1 MFCLTYTYLC
11 MCVHEIH
18 FGVTSYLLNTAKPT
32 HLSPFE
38 LYCKEF
44 FNIFFKNL
52 LFLATH
58 SVCAHMHIS
67 KCVCMTHKH
76 KCLCIFAFVY
86 FNSRAELC
94 FQAPERSKSVCK
106 WVDRRTDHSAISVQ
120 LEREEEQCVLMSL
133 CTHVHTYTNILKYR
147 SFFKRA
153 EISLAFAR
161 FWLGWKFLQSTME
174 ITVKSGRAVVVSG
187 RK

>member
-1 MFCLTYTYLC
+1 MKACLFGLFLTRIFSFFNYRYMFLTKSFLFSVSLSLLLKVTCSFPVRIISLNTREEAYWSVKARVAFLIIILFCSVLHIHIYV
-11 MCVHEIH
+11 CVH

-106 WVDRRTDHSAISVQ
+106 
-120 LEREEEQCVLMSL
+120 
-133 CTHVHTYTNILKYR
+133 
-147 SFFKRA
+147 
-153 EISLAFAR
+153 
-161 FWLGWKFLQSTME
+161 
-174 ITVKSGRAVVVSG
+174 
-187 RK
+187 